1 MKVAQI
7 KQIINDRPMN
17 HFQILAI
24 IVCIL
29 ISMIDGY
36 DVMTIAFV
44 APSISEQWNL
54 APEQLGLLFSAG
66 LIGMVVGSLVIPPFA
81 DQFGR
86 RIIILICLVILSV
99 GMIASALSTHFL
111 ELVIARVFAGL
122 GMGAILPGINTVIA
136 EYSSNQYRSLM
147 ISIMAASYTVGSVI
161 GGIIYIFVIKYFGWQ
176 YVFYLGGI
184 FSIIMIPIVFLFL
197 PESLDFILTKNNE
210 QALLRLNHLL
220 EKLQLNTCATFPKV
234 EQQDHV
240 LGIQQF
246 SLLFNPAI
254 FKATLLLCISVS
266 MLMSSF
272 YFLINWTPKILVNLG
287 HSKDLSIT
295 ASLIMN
301 IIGITGG
308 ISMGWLSKK
317 YVVTKITAIMLVMA
331 FVFVTGFGLSSNSL
345 PLLFSLIAFIGY
357 TIFGAMA
364 GLYATTP
371 TIYPPKIRT
380 TGTGIVLGLARLG
393 GTLGPYVAGLLISA
407 KLSPNYYFFILALP
421 LLISAICVVIIKPYQ
436 KIKN

>member
-81 DQFGR
+81 DKFGR
-86 RIIILICLVILSV
+86 RIIILICLVILSI

-122 GMGAILPGINTVIA
+122 GMGAILPSINTVIA
-136 EYSSNQYRSLM
+136 EYSSNRYRSLM

-234 EQQDHV
+234 EQQDHAPST
-240 LGIQQF
+240 QQF

-254 FKATLLLCISVS
+254 FKATILLCVSVS
-266 MLMSSF
+266 MLMCSF
-272 YFLINWTPKILVNLG
+272 YFLINWTPKILVNFG

-317 YVVTKITAIMLVMA
+317 YAVTKITAVMLVMA
-331 FVFVTGFGLSSNSL
+331 FVFVTGFGLCSNSL
-345 PLLFSLIAFIGY
+345 PLLFSLIALIGY
-357 TIFGAMA
+357 TTFGAMA

-371 TIYPPKIRT
+371 TIYPSQIRT

-421 LLISAICVVIIKPYQ
+421 LLVSAICVVIIKSYQ
-436 KIKN
+436 K